1 MVIAVTYAQAKKGAL
16 TVNVLLAMLERLLVR
31 FFLGMATAM
40 ISQILL
46 SVITMVV
53 TVVIMNGRSRETIVL
68 NVSAIL
74 MRVALL
80 KEVIL

>member
-53 TVVIMNGRSRETIVL
+53 TVVIMNGISRETIVL
-68 NVSAIL
+68 NVPAIL
-74 MRVALL
+74 MRLALL

>member
-1 MVIAVTYAQAKKGAL
+1 MVIAVTYAQAKKGVL

-46 SVITMVV
+46 SVVTMVV
-53 TVVIMNGRSRETIVL
+53 TVVIMNGRSRETIAL
-68 NVSAIL
+68 NVPAIL
-74 MRVALL
+74 MRLALL

>member
-16 TVNVLLAMLERLLVR
+16 TVNVLLVMLERLLVR

-46 SVITMVV
+46 SVGTMVV
-53 TVVIMNGRSRETIVL
+53 TVVIMNGRSRGTIVL
-68 NVSAIL
+68 NVPAIS
-74 MRVALL
+74 MRLALL